1 MLVQAEVT
9 DSLGFDVFS
18 DINAI
23 TSILNSAA
31 SDTRCNYIYHRMETF
46 MSKLTLV
53 SHHLCPY
60 VQRAAIALLEKGVPF
75 ERINIDL
82 ANKPDWFLQIS
93 PLGKVPLLRIEEEDG
108 SKAMLFESSVICE
121 YLEETQPGVALHPKH
136 PLTRARHRGW
146 MEFGSS
152 VLSDLWGYETA
163 QDADPLEAKRKALIA
178 KFATLEGVLTD
189 GPYFAGDDFSL
200 VDAVFAP
207 VFRYFDL
214 FDTLGDSGIFEGL
227 ERVARWRKALSEQAS
242 VRAAVGA
249 DYPQRLMEFLEKHN
263 SILLRQAAAA

>member
-1 MLVQAEVT
+1 
-9 DSLGFDVFS
+9 
-18 DINAI
+18 
-23 TSILNSAA
+23 
-31 SDTRCNYIYHRMETF
+31 

-82 ANKPDWFLQIS
+82 ACKPDWFLKIS

-108 SKAMLFESSVICE
+108 SEAVLFESSVICE
-121 YLEETQPGVALHPKH
+121 YLEETQIGVALHPKDA
-136 PLTRARHRGW
+136 LTRARHRGW

-163 QDADPLEAKRKALIA
+163 EDASQLEIKRKALIA
-178 KFATLEGVLTD
+178 KFATIETVLTD
-189 GPYFAGDDFSL
+189 GPYFAGNGFSL

-227 ERVARWRKALSEQAS
+227 ERVRHWRKALSERAS
-242 VRAAVGA
+242 VKAAVSA
-249 DYPQRLMEFLEKHN
+249 DYPQRLVEFLEKHN
-263 SILLRQAAAA
+263 SILLRLEAAA

>member
-1 MLVQAEVT
+1 
-9 DSLGFDVFS
+9 
-18 DINAI
+18 
-23 TSILNSAA
+23 
-31 SDTRCNYIYHRMETF
+31 
-46 MSKLTLV
+46 MSRLTLI

-82 ANKPDWFLQIS
+82 ADKPDWFLEIS

-108 SKAMLFESSVICE
+108 SEAVLFESSVICE
-121 YLEETQPGVALHPKH
+121 YLEETQPGVALHPKDA
-136 PLTRARHRGW
+136 LTRAFNRGW

-163 QDADPLEAKRKALIA
+163 QDELQLEAKRKALMS
-178 KFATLEGVLTD
+178 KFATLEAALGD
-189 GPYFAGDDFSL
+189 GPYFAGSSFGL

-214 FDTLGDSGIFEGL
+214 FDTLGDRGIFEGL
-227 ERVARWRKALSEQAS
+227 KRMKRWRKALSERAS
-242 VRAAVGA
+242 VKAAVGE
-249 DYPQRLMEFLEKHN
+249 DYPQRLTEFLEKHN
-263 SILLRQAAAA
+263 SILLRLPAAA